1 MSLQVGV
8 GGGGVLSNFPPPLVT
23 TMFAVLTSGIY
34 DNMR

>member
-1 MSLQVGV
+1 MSLQV